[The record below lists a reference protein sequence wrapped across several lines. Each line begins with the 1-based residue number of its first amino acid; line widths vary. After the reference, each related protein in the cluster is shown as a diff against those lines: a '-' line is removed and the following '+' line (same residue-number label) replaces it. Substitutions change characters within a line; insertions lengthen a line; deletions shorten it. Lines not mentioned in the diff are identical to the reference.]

1 MSTPSIST
9 PSQSLPVAVLGAGPV
24 GLAAA
29 VHLLDRGLEPIVLEA
44 GRVGESVRAWGHV
57 RLFSPWGLNIDPRA
71 KELLTES
78 GWQEPDAAHHPTGD
92 ELVGQYLEPLAAHP
106 SLAPHLRLQT
116 RVLGVSRRRLN
127 KMKDAQRHQA
137 PFLLQLRSTTLD
149 GRVTED
155 TLLARAVIDATGT
168 WQSPNPLGA
177 HGLPALGEVTDGTG
191 LSYGTPDVLGAQRE
205 RFTGRRVA
213 VVGAGHSAFGNVLDL
228 THLRRE
234 APQTEISWIVRRP
247 VGDDMFGGARQDQ
260 LAQRGRLGQA
270 MRQHWQDGALQLV
283 DDFPVEAVERT
294 SDGLVLRSGAGD
306 DSTAAGPFDE
316 VIVSTGFRPDLSL
329 LRELRLDLDP
339 STESPRAL
347 APLIDPN
354 LHSCGTVPAH
364 GAKELAHPEEGLFV
378 VGMKSYGRAPTFL
391 LRTGYE
397 QVRSISHALAGDWQ
411 GARSVDLALP
421 ETGACKVDIPN
432 PLKVSCC

>member
-1 MSTPSIST
+1 MTTTPSTDSR
-9 PSQSLPVAVLGAGPV
+9 SQLPVAVLGAGPI

-44 GRVGESVRAWGHV
+44 GRVGESIRAWGHV
-57 RLFSPWGLNIDPRA
+57 RLFSPWGLNMDPRA
-71 KELLTES
+71 KELLTAT
-78 GWQEPDAAHHPTGD
+78 GWQEPDATHHPTGD
-92 ELVGQYLEPLAAHP
+92 ELVRQYLEPLAAHS
-106 SLAPHLRLQT
+106 SLAPHLRLHT
-116 RVLGVSRRRLN
+116 RVLGVSRRQLD
-127 KMKDAQRHQA
+127 KMKDAQRPQA
-137 PFLLQLRSTTLD
+137 PFLLQLRSTAKD
-149 GRVTED
+149 GQTTEH
-155 TLLARAVIDATGT
+155 TLLASAVIDATGT
-168 WQSPNPLGA
+168 WQTPNPLGA
-177 HGLPALGEVTDGTG
+177 HGLPALGETPDTAG
-191 LSYGTPDVLGAQRE
+191 LSYGTPDVGAQKE
-205 RFTGRRVA
+205 RFAGRRVA

-228 THLRRE
+228 VALRQE

-247 VGDDMFGGARQDQ
+247 VGDDMFGGAKQDQ
-260 LAQRGRLGQA
+260 LAERGRLGQT

-283 DDFPVEAVERT
+283 DDFPVEAVERRP
-294 SDGLVLRSGAGD
+294 DGLILRSGDGED
-306 DSTAAGPFDE
+306 VQTTGPFDE
-316 VIVSTGFRPDLSL
+316 VIVSTGFRPDLDL

-339 STESPRAL
+339 STESTRAL
-347 APLIDPN
+347 GPLIDPN

-364 GAKELAHPEEGLFV
+364 GAKELAHPEQDLFV

-421 ETGACKVDIPN
+421 ETGACKVDLPN